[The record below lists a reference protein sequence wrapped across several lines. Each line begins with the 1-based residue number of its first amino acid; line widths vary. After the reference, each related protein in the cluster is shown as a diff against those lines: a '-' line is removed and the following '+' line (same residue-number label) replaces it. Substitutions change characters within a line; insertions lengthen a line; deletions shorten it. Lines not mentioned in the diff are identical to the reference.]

1 MTIEKKQC
9 FSIEKCVP
17 IDFQYNNSGDFD
29 PKRTTNAQDPHHP
42 KVDFFS
48 QIAPKTSRIF
58 LIYFADSYNNV

>member
-29 PKRTTNAQDPHHP
+29 PKRTTNAQDPHPP
-42 KVDFFS
+42 KVDFFFS
-48 QIAPKTSRIF
+48 KRANNIKH
-58 LIYFADSYNNV
+58 YFDFCGR